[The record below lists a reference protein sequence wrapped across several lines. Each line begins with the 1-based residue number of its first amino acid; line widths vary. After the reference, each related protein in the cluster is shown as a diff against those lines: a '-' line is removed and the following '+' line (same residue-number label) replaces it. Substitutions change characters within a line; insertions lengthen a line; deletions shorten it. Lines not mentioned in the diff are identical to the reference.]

1 MEKTLQKIPFLRF
14 ALALA
19 AGIAI
24 SSFFKLEPVFSG
36 LVLFVLLGVVI
47 LLNYFYNYRIAPF
60 WGLSI
65 QLFFVFLGI
74 LVYSLYYQ
82 KPVFYEEGKFSAVV
96 IEIPEEKPNSY
107 QAVLKIDAVSRN
119 DSVWQVQEKIMA
131 WFEKSPEASKLK
143 PGNRLIFNRS
153 PQMIENKGNPFEFD
167 YKSYLARKKIY
178 RQLYIPDESWQKMN
192 AASKFSVSV
201 FAERIRLKLL
211 RIYRQQN
218 LGENE
223 MQILSALTLGY
234 KRGLDPE
241 TRRVFA
247 SAGAM
252 HVLAVSGLH
261 VGIVYMVLGIL
272 FGFLQRQKT
281 GRAFFVFLVISAL
294 WIFAFLTGLSPSVS
308 RAATMFSFVVIG
320 KNMRRQTNI
329 YNTLAASAFLLLL
342 INPNNL
348 FEVGFQLSYAAVFG
362 IVFLQPRL
370 EKLVNIRYKV
380 PLYFWKLLTVS
391 VAAQIATFPVSVFYF
406 NQFPVYFWISNLFV
420 IPAVIFL
427 IPCGMALLVFN
438 SVPVLSEIL
447 STLVNSV
454 VGIVYSA
461 LQFIENLP
469 HSIIE
474 FSLLPAE
481 LIFLT
486 ASLLS
491 LFVFISSKGR
501 RYFKLAMFL
510 FLLVIATT
518 LSAEIRNLFRN
529 EIIVY
534 NESENTIVHLISG
547 NRNYIISEKEITAD
561 DYSVNMIQK
570 TISRY
575 RLDAPVY
582 LAADSVFEDDL
593 LCVDQ
598 RFICFQNRIFC
609 LSSANKKIA
618 GNIIPEII
626 IGTSRDLPKT
636 KLQTISQV
644 FVNIG
649 RYPSQNVS
657 TLMSVYTVSE
667 NGAFRE
673 KW

>member
-19 AGIAI
+19 AGIAL
-24 SSFFKLEPVFSG
+24 SSFFKPEPVIAW
-36 LVLFVLLGVVI
+36 LILFFLLGVAI
-47 LLNYFYNYRIAPF
+47 LLNYFYNYRVAPF

-65 QLFFVFLGI
+65 QLLLVFLGI
-74 LVYSLYYQ
+74 FVYSLYNQ
-82 KPVFYEEGKFSAVV
+82 KPVFYEEGKFSATV

-107 QAVLKIDAVSRN
+107 QAVLKIDAVFRN
-119 DSVWQVQEKIMA
+119 DSVLQVQEKVMA
-131 WFEKSPEASKLK
+131 WFEKNSGAKELI
-143 PGNRLIFNRS
+143 PGDRLIFNRT
-153 PQMIENKGNPFEFD
+153 PQIIENKGNPFEFD

-178 RQLYIPDESWQKMN
+178 RQLYIPGESWRKID
-192 AASKFSVSV
+192 AESKFSVPV

-261 VGIVYMVLGIL
+261 VGIVYMVLVVL
-272 FGFLQRQKT
+272 FGFLQRQKA
-281 GRAFFVFLVISAL
+281 GRVFFVLLVISAL

-370 EKLVNIRYKV
+370 EKLVSVRYKV
-380 PLYFWKLLTVS
+380 TLYFWKLLTVS

-447 STLVNSV
+447 STLINGV

-461 LQFIENLP
+461 LQFIENMP
-469 HSIIE
+469 HSIVE

-491 LFVFISSKGR
+491 LFVFISSKSR
-501 RYFKLAMFL
+501 RYFKLAMFM
-510 FLLVIATT
+510 FLLVVTTT
-518 LSAEIRNLFRN
+518 LSAEIRNFFRN
-529 EIIVY
+529 ELIVY
-534 NESENTIVHLISG
+534 NEPENTIVHLISG

-561 DYSVNMIQK
+561 DYSVNMVQK

-582 LAADSVFEDDL
+582 LAADTVFEDDL
-593 LCVDQ
+593 LCLGKG
-598 RFICFQNRIFC
+598 FICFQNRIFR
-609 LSSANKKIA
+609 LVSANEKIA
-618 GNIIPEII
+618 GNITPEII
-626 IGTSRDLPKT
+626 IGTSRRLSEI
-636 KLQTISQV
+636 KLQSENQV
-644 FVNIG
+644 FVNTD
-649 RYPSQNVS
+649 RYLSQNTDDSVNGYSVS
-657 TLMSVYTVSE
+657 R
-667 NGAFRE
+667 NGAFTE

>member
-1 MEKTLQKIPFLRF
+1 MQKIPFLRF

-24 SSFFKLEPVFSG
+24 SPFFKPEPVFPG
-36 LVLFVLLGVVI
+36 LVLLFLLFVVI
-47 LLNYFYNYRIAPF
+47 LLHYFYNYRVAPF

-74 LVYSLYYQ
+74 LVYSLYNQ
-82 KPVFYEEGKFSAVV
+82 KPVFYKEGKFSAVV
-96 IEIPEEKPNSY
+96 IEIPDEKPNSY
-107 QAVLKIDAVSRN
+107 QAVLKIDAVFRN
-119 DSVWQVQEKIMA
+119 DSVWHVQEKVMA
-131 WFEKSPEASKLK
+131 WFEKDSRAQKLI
-143 PGNRLIFNRS
+143 PGDRLIFNRT
-153 PQMIENKGNPFEFD
+153 PQMIRNKGNPFEFD

-178 RQLYIPDESWQKMN
+178 RQIYIPGESWQKMN
-192 AASKFSVSV
+192 AENKFSVSV

-241 TRRVFA
+241 TKRVFA

-261 VGIVYMVLGIL
+261 VGIVYMVLGVF

-281 GRAFFVFLVISAL
+281 GRIFFVFLVISAL

-427 IPCGMALLVFN
+427 IPCGMALLVLN
-438 SVPVLSEIL
+438 SVPVLSGIL
-447 STLVNSV
+447 STLLNGV

-461 LQFIENLP
+461 LQFIENMP

-491 LFVFISSKGR
+491 LFVFISSKSR
-501 RYFKLAMFL
+501 RFFKLAMFM
-510 FLLVIATT
+510 FLLVVTTT

-529 EIIVY
+529 ELIVY

-561 DYSVNMIQK
+561 DYSVNTIQK

-593 LCVDQ
+593 LCVGQ
-598 RFICFQNRIFC
+598 RFICFQDRIFC
-609 LSSANKKIA
+609 LSSTNKKIA

-626 IGTSRDLPKT
+626 IGTSRDLSEMKHNFE
-636 KLQTISQV
+636 SQV
-644 FVNIG
+644 LVNTDHFSF
-649 RYPSQNVS
+649 RNTDDSMNVYSVS
-657 TLMSVYTVSE
+657 TK
-667 NGAFRE
+667 GAFME